1 MLLSLPH
8 YFHNMIEIGEYNQL
22 RVAAKN
28 SQGLS
33 LTNGTE
39 EVLLPFQEVP
49 SGLNLGDDVDAFVYL
64 NKDGNTVATLKD
76 VLATADEFALL
87 MVVSVNDDGAF
98 VNIGVDK
105 DVFIPRREQKKP
117 MELGE
122 SYVVFVYLDDQSN
135 RLLASSKVDEFVAH
149 GGFDFEEGDAVDL
162 LIVDKS
168 DLGYNAII
176 NDEYIGLLY
185 HNEVFSVVEPGQRTT
200 GWIKTIRVDGKIDLT
215 LQPSGFSHILETKDY
230 ILEELRIVGEI
241 NLGDKST
248 PEEIYNRFQVSKSA
262 FKKAIGGLYKER
274 LITLSDHQI
283 KLVK

>member
-1 MLLSLPH
+1 
-8 YFHNMIEIGEYNQL
+8 MIAIGKYNQL

-33 LTNGTE
+33 LTDGTD

-64 NKDGNTVATLKD
+64 NKDGSTVATLKE

-87 MVVSVNDDGAF
+87 TVVSVNDDGAF
-98 VNIGVDK
+98 VDIGVDK
-105 DVFIPRREQKKP
+105 DVFIPRKEQKKP

-122 SYVVFVYLDDQSN
+122 SYVVFVYVDDFSN
-135 RLLASSKVDEFVAH
+135 KLLASSKVDQFVEH
-149 GGFDFEEGDAVDL
+149 HNFDFEEGDTVDL

-176 NDEYIGLLY
+176 NNEFIGLLY
-185 HNEVFSVVEPGQRTT
+185 HNEVFSLIEPGQRTT
-200 GWIKTIRVDGKIDLT
+200 GWIKTIRIDGKIDLT
-215 LQPSGFSHILETKDY
+215 LQPSGFGHILETKDY
-230 ILEELRIVGEI
+230 ILEELKIVGEI

-274 LITLSDHQI
+274 LITLSDYQI

>member
-1 MLLSLPH
+1 
-8 YFHNMIEIGEYNQL
+8 MITIGKYNKL

-33 LTNGTE
+33 LTDGNS
-39 EVLLPFQEVP
+39 EVLLPFAEVP
-49 SGLNLGDDVDAFVYL
+49 KNIELGDDVDAFIYL
-64 NKDGNTVATLKD
+64 NKDGNTVATLKE

-87 MVVSVNDDGAF
+87 TVVSVNDDGAF
-98 VNIGVDK
+98 VDIGVDK
-105 DVFIPRREQKKP
+105 DVFVPKREQKKP

-122 SYVVFVYLDDQSN
+122 SYVVYVFVDDQSN
-135 RLLASSKVDEFVAH
+135 RLLASSKVDEFLAH
-149 GGFDFEEGDAVDL
+149 DGYDFDEGDSVDL

-176 NDEYIGLLY
+176 NDEFIGLLY
-185 HNEVFSVVEPGQRTT
+185 HNEVFSMVEPGQRTT

-215 LQPSGFSHILETKDY
+215 LQPSGFSHILDTKDY
-230 ILEELRIVGEI
+230 ILEELKVVGEI
-241 NLGDKST
+241 NLGDKSS

-283 KLVK
+283 KLVKE

>member
-1 MLLSLPH
+1 
-8 YFHNMIEIGEYNQL
+8 MIEIGKYNQL

-33 LTNGTE
+33 LTDGTN
-39 EVLLPFQEVP
+39 EVLLPYLEVP
-49 SGLNLGDDVDAFVYL
+49 KEINLGDDVEAFVYL
-64 NKDGNTVATLKD
+64 NKDGSTVATLKE

-87 MVVSVNDDGAF
+87 TVVSVTDDGAY
-98 VNIGVDK
+98 VNIGIDK
-105 DVFIPRREQKKP
+105 DVFIPNREQKRP
-117 MELGE
+117 MEIGE

-135 RLLASSKVDEFVAH
+135 RLLASSKVDNFVEH
-149 GGFDFEEGDAVDL
+149 HNFDFEEGDTVDL

-176 NDEYIGLLY
+176 NNEFIGLLY
-185 HNEVFSVVEPGQRTT
+185 RNEVFSIIEPGQRTT

-215 LQPSGFSHILETKDY
+215 LQPSGFGHVLETKDY
-230 ILEELRIVGEI
+230 ILEELKVVGEI

-274 LITLSDHQI
+274 LIVLSDHHI
-283 KLVK
+283 KLAD

>member
-1 MLLSLPH
+1 
-8 YFHNMIEIGEYNQL
+8 MITIGKYNKL

-33 LTNGTE
+33 LTDGEN
-39 EVLLPFQEVP
+39 EVLLPFLEVP
-49 SGLNLGDDVDAFVYL
+49 KNIELGNDVDAFIYL
-64 NKDGNTVATLKD
+64 NKDGNTVATLKE

-87 MVVSVNDDGAF
+87 TVVSVNDDGAF
-98 VNIGVDK
+98 VDIGVDK
-105 DVFIPRREQKKP
+105 DVFIPKREQKKP

-122 SYVVFVYLDDQSN
+122 SYVVYVFVDEQSN
-135 RLLASSKVDEFVAH
+135 RLLASSKVDEFLAH
-149 GGFDFEEGDAVDL
+149 DGYDFDEGDSVDL

-176 NDEYIGLLY
+176 NDEFIGLLY
-185 HNEVFSVVEPGQRTT
+185 HNEVFSMVEPGQRTT

-215 LQPSGFSHILETKDY
+215 LQPSGFSHILDTKDY
-230 ILEELRIVGEI
+230 ILEELKVVGEI
-241 NLGDKST
+241 NLGDKSS

-283 KLVK
+283 KLVKE

>member
-1 MLLSLPH
+1 
-8 YFHNMIEIGEYNQL
+8 MIAIGKYNQL

-33 LTNGTE
+33 LTDGTD

-64 NKDGNTVATLKD
+64 NKDGSTVATLKE

-87 MVVSVNDDGAF
+87 TVVSVNDDGAF
-98 VNIGVDK
+98 VDIGVDK
-105 DVFIPRREQKKP
+105 DVFIPRKEQKKP

-122 SYVVFVYLDDQSN
+122 SYVVFVYVDDFSN
-135 RLLASSKVDEFVAH
+135 KLLASSKVDQFVEH
-149 GGFDFEEGDAVDL
+149 HNFDFEEGDTVDL

-176 NDEYIGLLY
+176 NNEFIGLLY
-185 HNEVFSVVEPGQRTT
+185 HNEVFSLIEPGQRTT
-200 GWIKTIRVDGKIDLT
+200 GWIKTIRIDGKIDLT
-215 LQPSGFSHILETKDY
+215 LQPSGFEHILETKDY
-230 ILEELRIVGEI
+230 ILEELKIVGEI

-274 LITLSDHQI
+274 LITLSDYQI